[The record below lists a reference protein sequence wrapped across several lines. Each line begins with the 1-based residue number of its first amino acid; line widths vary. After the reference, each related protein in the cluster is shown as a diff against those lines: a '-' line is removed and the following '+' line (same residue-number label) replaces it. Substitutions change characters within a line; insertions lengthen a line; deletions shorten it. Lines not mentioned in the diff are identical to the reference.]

1 MGHEQLEQKDGVGL
15 ETKPTNQAT
24 SFIDQEYGQ
33 KGAEADLG
41 LVRLNDLVE
50 PLI

>member
-15 ETKPTNQAT
+15 EANQAT

-41 LVRLNDLVE
+41 LVGLNDLVE
-50 PLI
+50 RLI